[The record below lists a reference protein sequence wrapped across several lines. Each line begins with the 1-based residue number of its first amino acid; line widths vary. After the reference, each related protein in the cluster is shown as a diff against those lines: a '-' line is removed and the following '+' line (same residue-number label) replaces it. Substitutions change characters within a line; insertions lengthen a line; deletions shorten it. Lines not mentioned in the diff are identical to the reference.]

1 MNLKE
6 ALKDVKPSKRQEVK
20 EKVANTIISEIKKN
34 LRSTTSPVTGEK
46 LQGLSKSYKDFKK
59 KKGKGSR
66 PNLKLFG
73 DMQASLD
80 SRISGNKVSVGIF
93 SETKQKLK
101 SFNHNT
107 GDTLPKRQFLP
118 DDGGDEL
125 TLKGKK
131 GKGQFHSSVLKKIRG
146 IIDANKG

>member
-1 MNLKE
+1 MRAK
-6 ALKDVKPSKRQEVK
+6 VK
-20 EKVANTIISEIKKN
+20 EKIAKALISEVKKN
-34 LRSTTSPVTGEK
+34 LRSSTSPVTGEK
-46 LQGLSKSYKDFKK
+46 LTPLSDKYRAIKK
-59 KKGKGSR
+59 KQGKGTSA
-66 PNLKLFG
+66 NLKLFG
-73 DMQASLD
+73 DLQDSLD
-80 SRISGNKVSVGIF
+80 SRISGNKVSIGIF
-93 SETKQKLK
+93 GETKEKLK

-131 GKGQFHSSVLKKIRG
+131 GKGQFHSSVLERIRG